1 MLSDEQFIRY
11 QRQVSLV
18 EFGENGQEKLL
29 KSHALV
35 IGCGGLGNAAALYLA
50 ASGVGKLVLID
61 DDIIESSNLQRQ
73 VAFQYSD
80 IGQTKT
86 QALANRIQKLNSDC
100 DVRILTKK
108 ADYQQLVLEVMLADI
123 VLDCTDNFP
132 SRQQI
137 NRACFRNKTPL
148 ISASAIGW
156 NGQFVVF
163 DFERSTDSGCYRCLF
178 PFEDNIKGQRCS
190 DSGVIGPVVG
200 TMGNLQA
207 LAAIQKLATGN
218 FMVPSH
224 ELKLFDGKTMNWQN
238 LSMQQDI
245 SCPVCNEKESLF
257 EQECEVIE

>member
-1 MLSDEQFIRY
+1 MLSDEQFTRY

-18 EFGENGQEKLL
+18 EFGESGQEKLL
-29 KSHALV
+29 KSHVLV

-50 ASGVGKLVLID
+50 ASGIGKLVLID

-73 VAFQYSD
+73 VAFQDDD

-100 DVRILTKK
+100 TVRVLTKK
-108 ADYQQLVLEVMLADI
+108 ADYQQLSLEVMLADA

-137 NRACFRNKTPL
+137 NRACFRNQTPL

-163 DFERSTDSGCYRCLF
+163 DFEHSRNSGCYRCLF
-178 PFEDNIKGQRCS
+178 PFDENVEGQRCS
-190 DSGVIGPVVG
+190 DFGIVGPVVG

-207 LAAIQKLATGN
+207 LAAIQKLVMGE
-218 FMVPSH
+218 FIVPSH

-238 LSMQQDI
+238 LSMQKDV
-245 SCPVCNEKESLF
+245 SCPVCNEQKSLS
-257 EQECEVIE
+257 EQESEVIE